1 MNEFE
6 IRKIKELRDRSREQD
21 EILFKL
27 RKKLIRLEKSILGY
41 SLESGDNGKER

>member
-6 IRKIKELRDRSREQD
+6 IRKIKELRNRSREQD